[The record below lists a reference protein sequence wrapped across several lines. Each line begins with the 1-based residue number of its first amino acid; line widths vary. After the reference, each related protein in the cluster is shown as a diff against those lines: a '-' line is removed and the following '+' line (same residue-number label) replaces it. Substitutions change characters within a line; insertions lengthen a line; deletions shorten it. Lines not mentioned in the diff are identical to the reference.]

1 MKREYKRYDNYNEKE
16 VTEII
21 EDLSEVVLDDSFISL
36 IPIYDKD

>member
-21 EDLSEVVLDDSFISL
+21 EDLLKVLLDDSFISL
-36 IPIYDKD
+36 IPIYGI